1 MPKTAEMAFIFSV
14 LLNNC
19 AVLAY
24 LKCDFGEL
32 CTSTFKL
39 VPVKKLLFCLV
50 LGAVLAVLAR
60 PTMAQYV
67 AADTNTKNPYADK
80 PTKKQ
85 KNEDKSGFWQKVNV
99 GGNFGA
105 SFGNVTYLEASPL
118 LSYRVT
124 DKLQVGP
131 GLTYIYYRYNYPGY
145 NFSASQYGGRFFGRY
160 FVIDDLFAHAELEAL
175 NIGVKNA
182 DYSGRKT
189 LIYPLVGGG
198 YRQRFGANGGVYVTV
213 L

>member
-1 MPKTAEMAFIFSV
+1 
-14 LLNNC
+14 
-19 AVLAY
+19 
-24 LKCDFGEL
+24 
-32 CTSTFKL
+32 
-39 VPVKKLLFCLV
+39 
-50 LGAVLAVLAR
+50 
-60 PTMAQYV
+60 
-67 AADTNTKNPYADK
+67 
-80 PTKKQ
+80 
-85 KNEDKSGFWQKVNV
+85 
-99 GGNFGA
+99 
-105 SFGNVTYLEASPL
+105 
-118 LSYRVT
+118 VT

-213 L
+213 LYNFNYQPNLSTYNSPLIFRIGFLL